1 MKQWRIILLIGIILS
16 TQMQAQTNSTHQMS
30 DSLKKSTAKSEKNIR
45 KVQPDI
51 VQQKTD
57 SIIATEQ
64 KVDTSALAKQ
74 FKPNPSKAV
83 IMAAIFPGL
92 GQIYNQKY
100 WKLPILYG
108 GFVGFAYAISWNNR
122 YYRDYFSGYKDIADD
137 DPNTNSWQK
146 FLRYG
151 QDPQTVDKSWLTSV
165 LKRRKDYYRRY
176 RDLSIIGTVALYG
189 LSIVDA
195 YVDAQ
200 LFDFDISPDLTLH
213 LQPAVIQRESFL
225 SKDAYGIQLSFN
237 FN

>member
-1 MKQWRIILLIGIILS
+1 M
-16 TQMQAQTNSTHQMS
+16 
-30 DSLKKSTAKSEKNIR
+30 
-45 KVQPDI
+45 
-51 VQQKTD
+51 
-57 SIIATEQ
+57 
-64 KVDTSALAKQ
+64 
-74 FKPNPSKAV
+74 
-83 IMAAIFPGL
+83 
-92 GQIYNQKY
+92 
-100 WKLPILYG
+100 
-108 GFVGFAYAISWNNR
+108 
-122 YYRDYFSGYKDIADD
+122 
-137 DPNTNSWQK
+137 
-146 FLRYG
+146 
-151 QDPQTVDKSWLTSV
+151 DKSWLTSV